1 MGPDFWTRQFAQF
14 VFSIATHGATVLVSA
29 LGITVLGLGPI
40 GRAVA
45 ARIRGR
51 NAADDSLE
59 ALRTGVTELQDRLDF
74 SERVLTELRQKLIAG
89 GKPPEAAPPH
99 RMVTPK

>member
-1 MGPDFWTRQFAQF
+1 VGPDFWTRQFAQF
-14 VFSIATHGATVLVSA
+14 IFSLASHGAAVLVST
-29 LGITVLGLGPI
+29 LGITVFGLGPI

-51 NAADDSLE
+51 NDADDSLE
-59 ALRTGVTELQDRLDF
+59 ALRTGFAELQDRLDF

-89 GKPPEAAPPH
+89 GKPPEAAPPR

>member
-1 MGPDFWTRQFAQF
+1 M
-14 VFSIATHGATVLVSA
+14 SS
-29 LGITVLGLGPI
+29 LGITVFGLGPL

-51 NAADDSLE
+51 HATDDSLE
-59 ALRTGVTELQDRLDF
+59 GLRTGITELQDRLDF

-89 GKPPEAAPPH
+89 GKPPEAAPPR

>member
-14 VFSIATHGATVLVSA
+14 IFSIATHGAAVLVST
-29 LGITVLGLGPI
+29 LGITVFGLGPI

-51 NAADDSLE
+51 KVADDSLE
-59 ALRTGVTELQDRLDF
+59 ALTSGITELQERLDF
-74 SERVLTELRQKLIAG
+74 SERVLTELRQQLISG
-89 GKPPEAAPPH
+89 GKPPEAAPP
-99 RMVTPK
+99 RRVVTPR

>member
-14 VFSIATHGATVLVSA
+14 IFSIASHGATVLVSA

-59 ALRTGVTELQDRLDF
+59 ALRTGITELQDRLDF
-74 SERVLTELRQKLIAG
+74 SERVLTELRHKFIAG
-89 GKPPEAAPPH
+89 GKPPETALPH
-99 RMVTPK
+99 RVATPK

>member
-14 VFSIATHGATVLVSA
+14 IFSIASHGATVLVST
-29 LGITVLGLGPI
+29 LGITVFGLGPI
-40 GRAVA
+40 GRALA

-59 ALRTGVTELQDRLDF
+59 ALRTGMNELQDRLDF
-74 SERVLTELRQKLIAG
+74 SERVLTELRQQLIAG
-89 GKPPEAAPPH
+89 GKPLEVAPPR
-99 RMVTPK
+99 RMATPK

>member
-14 VFSIATHGATVLVSA
+14 IFSIASHGAAVLVSS
-29 LGITVLGLGPI
+29 LGITVFGLGPL

-51 NAADDSLE
+51 HAADDSLE
-59 ALRTGVTELQDRLDF
+59 ALGTGITELQDRLDF
-74 SERVLTELRQKLIAG
+74 SERVLTELRQQLIAG
-89 GKPPEAAPPH
+89 GKPSEAAPPR
-99 RMVTPK
+99 RMATPK